1 MDYTQILLIITL
13 ALTSLFLVLVGINLI
28 LVLIELKKTLKNV
41 NSVAD
46 GIEKFG
52 KGFGHG
58 VKEAINI
65 FKIKKSK
72 T

>member
-1 MDYTQILLIITL
+1 MDYTQILLITTL
-13 ALTSLFLVLVGINLI
+13 AITSLFLILVGINLI

-52 KGFGHG
+52 K
-58 VKEAINI
+58 AINI
-65 FKIKKSK
+65 FKTKKSK